1 MLVHREDL
9 LNAIR
14 GFTAPILF
22 LLPFYAS
29 IPSGKVF
36 FATAL
41 LWLALGDI
49 NHILHLHVHNPFFR
63 DARINTILDLCM
75 GMVTGMTAT
84 NWRIQHIYGHHR
96 GHDYGPARAWE
107 IRRFSVAGA
116 MSYSLRTA
124 WPIFYRPL
132 AEAFRKGMG
141 RNPIRYPLDFRWAL
155 IEQCGLVVVAT
166 LLLVIAPMLTLCYV
180 LPWYLLVY
188 IVSRYT
194 DYLNHFGTMG
204 NGFDAAN
211 NCLNRL
217 YNRIRCNFG
226 YHSAHHH
233 RPDAH
238 WTALPAIHETIAA
251 SIPRKNLKPYSWSGY
266 LMPYHFYLSRRGRM

>member
-14 GFTAPILF
+14 GFTAPMLF
-22 LLPFYAS
+22 LFPFYPGL
-29 IPSGKVF
+29 PSGKLF
-36 FATAL
+36 FAAAL

-49 NHILHLHVHNPFFR
+49 NHILHLHVHHPFFR
-63 DARINTILDLCM
+63 NARLNTILDLCM

-96 GHDYGPARAWE
+96 GHDYAPAKAWE
-107 IRRFSVAGA
+107 IRRFSVVGA

-132 AEAFRKGMG
+132 AEAFRKGM
-141 RNPIRYPLDFRWAL
+141 RSNPVRHTLDFRWAL
-155 IEQCGLVVVAT
+155 IEQCGLVFVVT
-166 LLLVIAPMLTLCYV
+166 LLLVIAPLLTLCYV

-188 IVSRYT
+188 VVSRYT
-194 DYLNHFGTMG
+194 DYLNHFGTIG
-204 NGFDAAN
+204 VGFDAAN
-211 NCLNRL
+211 NSLNRF
-217 YNRIRCNFG
+217 YNRIHCNFG

-238 WTALPAIHETIAA
+238 WTALPAIHATIAA
-251 SIPRKNLKPYSWSGY
+251 SIPRKNLKSYNWSGY

>member
-14 GFTAPILF
+14 GFTAPMLF
-22 LLPFYAS
+22 LFPFYAGL
-29 IPSGKVF
+29 PSGKLF
-36 FATAL
+36 FAAAL

-49 NHILHLHVHNPFFR
+49 NHILHLHVHHPFFR
-63 DARINTILDLCM
+63 NAHLNTILDLCM

-96 GHDYGPARAWE
+96 GHDYAPAKAWE
-107 IRRFSVAGA
+107 IRRFSVVGA

-132 AEAFRKGMG
+132 AEAFRKGM
-141 RNPIRYPLDFRWAL
+141 RSNPVRHTLDFRWAL
-155 IEQCGLVVVAT
+155 IEQCGLVFVVT
-166 LLLVIAPMLTLCYV
+166 LLLVIAPLLTLCYV

-188 IVSRYT
+188 VVSRYT
-194 DYLNHFGTMG
+194 DYLNHFGTIG
-204 NGFDAAN
+204 VGFDAAN
-211 NCLNRL
+211 NSLNRF
-217 YNRIRCNFG
+217 YNRIHCNFG

-238 WTALPAIHETIAA
+238 WTALPAIHATIAA
-251 SIPRKNLKPYSWSGY
+251 SIPLKNLKSYNWSGY